1 MPGRGRTQ
9 GSKRG
14 MPCSE
19 DQGGRADLSQSQE
32 MDTEPE
38 REILDPEVEVT
49 DNQNEIEGRESDEL
63 EKLRLQVRLAEIDSR
78 NKEMEMERDIRKS
91 EIEMEIRKS
100 EIELERDRL
109 RSDSRTSNNSEL
121 GGNLDSLA
129 RKIRW
134 ALPKMP
140 DKEAE
145 VPSWFRAVE
154 VVLQTYDVPEELQG
168 QLVLTVL
175 SEKCKTAL
183 NRLTA
188 DEIRDYQTLK
198 QFLLDELRLSAAEY
212 LKEFTSAE
220 KGSKETWPQFAARM
234 EDLYRYYL
242 NSRGVDSFEQL
253 TKLVVSDHLKT
264 KLDADTKRYVL
275 LQEGKGWL
283 PPEEIARYAD
293 KHEEAVGKG
302 DFRRR
307 FERGKG
313 IPYHDRYAEA
323 KTTNKTA
330 DATATNKESEA
341 REAKIKC
348 FTCGLMGHFS
358 KNCPRRRNKEERIK
372 PRATRAVK
380 IDETVESDEQLV
392 ARVKVNRETI
402 SGNVPVSVNKNL
414 LLACKDN
421 KFSAI
426 VDTGVDMTVIRKSV
440 VPVYVSRAAR
450 KVKLISAFGQQV
462 SAVLATIPVRLE
474 GRSNKKKN
482 DYAPALI
489 TCALTDELSCGTD
502 ALLSAAD
509 YCVLRRVER
518 TKTNRRR
525 KPVARVTVAKE
536 SGENRTSPTT
546 NKKSDARKYCKAGHS
561 RQASVPLRLVD
572 RTPLKEQS
580 VPRALVARDNKAK
593 IAHRRGKNR
602 NEIDVLSR
610 REIRSN
616 PEPPDRTDKAV

>member
-9 GSKRG
+9 GSKRD

-32 MDTEPE
+32 IDTKPE
-38 REILDPEVEVT
+38 KEILDPEVEVT

-63 EKLRLQVRLAEIDSR
+63 EKLRLQIRQAEIETKNKEIETKNKEIETKNKEIETKNKEIESKTKEMETQIRLAEI
-78 NKEMEMERDIRKS
+78 EV
-91 EIEMEIRKS
+91 RKS

-109 RSDSRTSNNSEL
+109 RSDSRTSDNSEL
-121 GGNLDSLA
+121 RGNLDSLA

-242 NSRGVDSFEQL
+242 NSRGVDSFGQL

-283 PPEEIARYAD
+283 LPEEIDRYTD
-293 KHEEAVGKG
+293 KHAEAVEKG
-302 DFRRR
+302 DVRLIP
-307 FERGKG
+307 ERER
-313 IPYHDRYAEA
+313 DRTVTRTGGMSANNGGSRMRCYVC
-323 KTTNKTA
+323 
-330 DATATNKESEA
+330 DQ
-341 REAKIKC
+341 
-348 FTCGLMGHFS
+348 MGHLRRD
-358 KNCPRRRNKEERIK
+358 CPRRNIKEEGPK
-372 PRATRAVK
+372 PKATRAVK

-402 SGNVPVSVNKNL
+402 SGNVPVSRNENL
-414 LLACKDN
+414 LLTCKGN

-426 VDTGVDMTVIRKSV
+426 VDTGVDMTVIKKSV
-440 VPVYVSRAAR
+440 VPVYVSRVAR
-450 KVKLISAFGQQV
+450 KVKLISAFGQQI
-462 SAVLATIPVRLE
+462 SAVLATIPVRVE
-474 GRSNKKKN
+474 GRSSKKKN
-482 DYAPALI
+482 D
-489 TCALTDELSCGTD
+489 
-502 ALLSAAD
+502 
-509 YCVLRRVER
+509 
-518 TKTNRRR
+518 
-525 KPVARVTVAKE
+525 
-536 SGENRTSPTT
+536 
-546 NKKSDARKYCKAGHS
+546 
-561 RQASVPLRLVD
+561 
-572 RTPLKEQS
+572 
-580 VPRALVARDNKAK
+580 
-593 IAHRRGKNR
+593 
-602 NEIDVLSR
+602 
-610 REIRSN
+610 
-616 PEPPDRTDKAV
+616 